1 MNVAVRVAS
10 TSLQLALQLEV
21 ASDDLKGHSDST
33 CLLFTIPGFFIYCL
47 LPQRVGFCF
56 SGFICSEELILS
68 TLQLHLLTG
77 HL

>member
-10 TSLQLALQLEV
+10 TSLQLALEV

-56 SGFICSEELILS
+56 SAFICSEELILS
-68 TLQLHLLTG
+68 TLQPDLLTG
-77 HL
+77 HF